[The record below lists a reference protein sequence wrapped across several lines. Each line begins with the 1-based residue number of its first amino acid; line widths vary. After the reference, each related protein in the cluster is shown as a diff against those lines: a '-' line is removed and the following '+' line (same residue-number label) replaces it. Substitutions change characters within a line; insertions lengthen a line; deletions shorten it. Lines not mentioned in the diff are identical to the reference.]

1 MKLKFS
7 AMFFILLSAANLN
20 AIQVNLPLDT
30 AYVTPAVTPVGTSPW
45 LVADFQDLLP
55 NSVQLTLRAS
65 GLAAGSTQF
74 ADNWFFNTTDSIL
87 GLLNF
92 QFVSGN
98 QASIFLAPN
107 HRQAGG
113 GLLFDIEFDFAGGLF
128 AAGGQSVYL
137 ISSLDPSRPITAESF
152 ALLSG
157 PDSSQVNYYS
167 AALVQGIS
175 AGLSSWIAAAS
186 ATIIEPGPGPDPD
199 PGPGPV
205 PVSEPATL
213 VLLAFS
219 LGSLI
224 VFGRKIFFA

>member
-1 MKLKFS
+1 MRNMKFKFL

-20 AIQVNLPLDT
+20 AIQINLPLDT

-74 ADNWFFNTTDSIL
+74 VDNWFFNTTDSIL

-92 QFVSGN
+92 QYISGN

-107 HRQAGG
+107 LRQAGG
-113 GLLFDIEFDFAGGLF
+113 GLLFDIEFDFASGLF
-128 AAGGQSVYL
+128 TAGGQSVYL
-137 ISSLDPSRPITAESF
+137 ISSTDDTRPITAESF
-152 ALLSG
+152 AFASLYG
-157 PDSSQVNYYS
+157 PTQVGFYS
-167 AALVQGIS
+167 AALV
-175 AGLSSWIAAAS
+175 AGVNSWIAAAS
-186 ATIIEPGPGPDPD
+186 ATIIGPGPGPDPD

-213 VLLAFS
+213 ALLVLS
-219 LGSLI
+219 LGCLT
-224 VFGRKIFFA
+224 VFGRKIFSA